1 MSELNAIKTGICI
14 KRFAVLYPNLY
25 LEVYTMTYTNLIGY
39 VVLAILIVSTIAIAI
54 MYPVSTVLLLGRM
67 VYVCTTE

>member
-1 MSELNAIKTGICI
+1 
-14 KRFAVLYPNLY
+14 
-25 LEVYTMTYTNLIGY
+25 MTYTNLIGY